1 MQLLFIDISISNKT
15 HTFVYILIMK
25 RATNVLFYTIDK
37 AIKTYRQFAQE
48 QLKKANIGIT
58 IDQWLVLNTIIEQP
72 GISQAHIADYVFK
85 NDASVTRIVEKL
97 VEHKYLK
104 KNVHESDGRM
114 ASLKVTIKGIDVIRK
129 VNRVAVKYRATA
141 LDGLSK
147 KDIELTEDTLL
158 KIINNCKK

>member
-1 MQLLFIDISISNKT
+1 MLDTSTIDKT
-15 HTFVYILIMK
+15 FKFVYILIMK

-48 QLKKANIGIT
+48 QLKKANIDIT
-58 IDQWLVLNTIIEQP
+58 IDQWLILNTIMEQP

-85 NDASVTRIVEKL
+85 DDASVTRIIEKL

-104 KNVHESDGRM
+104 RNFHESDRRM
-114 ASLKVTIKGIDVIRK
+114 TSLKLTIRGIDVIRK
-129 VNRVAVKYRATA
+129 VNRVAVKYREVA

-147 KDIELTEDTLL
+147 KEIDLTEETLL
-158 KIINNCKK
+158 KIVANCNK